1 MLEGRPSQNTR
12 FASRAI
18 PSANIPIRVTLLAAL
33 PGIAAF
39 DPGEFD
45 KAEHLWLPATPF
57 EDATGQ
63 ALVSARS

>member
-1 MLEGRPSQNTR
+1 M
-12 FASRAI
+12 
-18 PSANIPIRVTLLAAL
+18 L

-39 DPGEFD
+39 DRGEFD
-45 KAEHLWLPATPF
+45 KAEHLWLSATPS

>member
-1 MLEGRPSQNTR
+1 VTQSIQPKSKTDSSTDQGGIGRD
-12 FASRAI
+12 
-18 PSANIPIRVTLLAAL
+18 LML

-39 DPGEFD
+39 DRGEFD
-45 KAEHLWLPATPF
+45 KAEHLWLSATPS